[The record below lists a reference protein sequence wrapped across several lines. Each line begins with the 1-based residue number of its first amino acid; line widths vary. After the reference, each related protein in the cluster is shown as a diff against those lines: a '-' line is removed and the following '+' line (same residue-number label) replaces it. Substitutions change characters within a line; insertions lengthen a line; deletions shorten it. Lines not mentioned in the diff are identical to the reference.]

1 MTRSQWTIPHVMN
14 RTWPN
19 REQRAPSASNRT
31 LPTPSTRVLR
41 TFPPSTHTSRH
52 NAAPHTSQV
61 RREFPLAVPVWRRET
76 RSWSDV
82 NRKEGDPQHRCSNT
96 EGPCNRSEGNT
107 QACSQAMLSNPTTG
121 FLTATTFIYALGAGI
136 TAAAGTRLALQ

>member
-31 LPTPSTRVLR
+31 LPTPSRPECR
-41 TFPPSTHTSRH
+41 CGPSSTHP
-52 NAAPHTSQV
+52 APHTPRHPKCDES
-61 RREFPLAVPVWRRET
+61 FPAPY
-76 RSWSDV
+76 RSGESCVMHVSV
-82 NRKEGDPQHRCSNT
+82 NKDTTTPLLEHRKQ
-96 EGPCNRSEGNT
+96 CNRSEGNT